1 MSGGRSAAG
10 RGRVLTDRQ
19 RLAWLRLIRSENV
32 GPITFRELINHTG
45 SAEAA
50 LEALPD
56 LSRRGGKH
64 AIRIASQAEAEA
76 ETAAL
81 ARLGGRFRALG
92 EHGYPPL
99 LRHVD
104 GAPPLLAVLGS
115 DDRLAEDATI
125 AMVGARNASLA
136 GQKIAA
142 EIATHLSAAGYTIVS
157 GLARGIDA
165 AAHRASLPGGTLAV
179 LAGGV
184 DIVYPPENR
193 DLYRQIAESGGAIVS
208 EMPFGW
214 KPRAR
219 DFPRRN
225 RLISGMSLATV
236 LIEAARAS
244 GSLHTA
250 RFAAEQN
257 REVFVVPGSP
267 LDPRSEGGNRL
278 IREGAT
284 LVTSGSD
291 VVESLGPRRPLG
303 DPEIPLDIAEP
314 SSDAATPRPPQVD
327 DGTRGRIL
335 SALGG
340 APVEVDE
347 LIRHTGVEARVV
359 HVILLELELAGR
371 LERHRGQRISLIDCR

>member
-1 MSGGRSAAG
+1 MSAGATG
-10 RGRVLTDRQ
+10 RGRALSERQ

-32 GPITFRELINHTG
+32 GPVTFRELINHTG

-50 LEALPD
+50 LAALPE
-56 LSRRGGKH
+56 LSRRGGKR
-64 AIRIASQAEAEA
+64 AIRIASQDEAER
-76 ETAAL
+76 EIEAL
-81 ARLGGRFRALG
+81 ARIGGRFRALG

-104 GAPPLLAVLGS
+104 GAPPLISVLGS
-115 DDRLAEDATI
+115 DDRLADGATI

-136 GQKIAA
+136 GQKIAS
-142 EIATHLSAAGYTIVS
+142 EIAGYLSAAGYTIIS

-165 AAHRASLPGGTLAV
+165 AAHRAALAGGTAAV
-179 LAGGV
+179 LAGGI
-184 DIVYPPENR
+184 DIIYPPENR
-193 DLYRQIAESGGAIVS
+193 DLYHDIAARGAIVS

-225 RLISGMSLATV
+225 RLISGMALATV
-236 LIEAARAS
+236 LIEAARGS

-278 IREGAT
+278 IRDGAT
-284 LVTSGSD
+284 LVANGAD
-291 VVESLGPRRPLG
+291 VLESLGPRRIA
-303 DPEIPLDIAEP
+303 DDIPGLDIEEP
-314 SSDAATPRPPQVD
+314 DADGRRIAPPDVGDSDRSRV
-327 DGTRGRIL
+327 L
-335 SALGG
+335 SALGP

-347 LIRHTGVEARVV
+347 LIRYTGLSARIV

-371 LERHRGQRISLIDCR
+371 LERHRGQRISLIDGR

>member
-1 MSGGRSAAG
+1 MSAGATG
-10 RGRVLTDRQ
+10 RGRALSERQ

-32 GPITFRELINHTG
+32 GPVTFRELINHTG

-50 LEALPD
+50 LAALPE
-56 LSRRGGKH
+56 LSRRGGKR
-64 AIRIASQAEAEA
+64 AIRIASQDEAER
-76 ETAAL
+76 EIEAL
-81 ARLGGRFRALG
+81 ARIGGRFRALG

-104 GAPPLLAVLGS
+104 GAPPLIAVLGS
-115 DDRLAEDATI
+115 DDRLADGATI

-136 GQKIAA
+136 GQKIAS
-142 EIATHLSAAGYTIVS
+142 EIAGYLSTAGYTIIS

-165 AAHRASLPGGTLAV
+165 AAHRAALTGGTAAV
-179 LAGGV
+179 LAGGI
-184 DIVYPPENR
+184 DIIYPPENR
-193 DLYRQIAESGGAIVS
+193 DLYHDIAARGAIVS

-225 RLISGMSLATV
+225 RLISGMALATV
-236 LIEAARAS
+236 LIEAARGS

-278 IREGAT
+278 IRDGAT
-284 LVTSGSD
+284 LVANGAD
-291 VVESLGPRRPLG
+291 VLESLGPRRIA
-303 DPEIPLDIAEP
+303 DDIPGLDIEEP
-314 SSDAATPRPPQVD
+314 DADGRRIAPPDVGDSDRSRV
-327 DGTRGRIL
+327 L
-335 SALGG
+335 SALGP

-347 LIRHTGVEARVV
+347 LIRYTGLSARIV

-371 LERHRGQRISLIDCR
+371 LERHRGQRISLIDGR

>member
-1 MSGGRSAAG
+1 MSAGATG
-10 RGRVLTDRQ
+10 RGRALSERQ

-32 GPITFRELINHTG
+32 GPVTFRELINHTG

-50 LEALPD
+50 LAALPE
-56 LSRRGGKH
+56 LSRRGGKR
-64 AIRIASQAEAEA
+64 AIRIASQDEAER
-76 ETAAL
+76 EIEAL
-81 ARLGGRFRALG
+81 ARIGGRFRALG

-104 GAPPLLAVLGS
+104 GAPPLISVLGS
-115 DDRLAEDATI
+115 DDRLADGATI

-136 GQKIAA
+136 GQKIAS
-142 EIATHLSAAGYTIVS
+142 EIAGYLSAAGYTIIS

-165 AAHRASLPGGTLAV
+165 AAHRAALAGGTAAV
-179 LAGGV
+179 LAGGI
-184 DIVYPPENR
+184 DIIYPPENR
-193 DLYRQIAESGGAIVS
+193 DLYHDIAARGAIVS

-225 RLISGMSLATV
+225 RLISGMALATV
-236 LIEAARAS
+236 LIEAARGS

-278 IREGAT
+278 IRDGAT
-284 LVTSGSD
+284 LVTSGAD
-291 VVESLGPRRPLG
+291 VLESLGPRRIA
-303 DPEIPLDIAEP
+303 DDIPGLDIEEP
-314 SSDAATPRPPQVD
+314 DADGRRIAPPDVGDSDRSRV
-327 DGTRGRIL
+327 L
-335 SALGG
+335 SALGP

-347 LIRHTGVEARVV
+347 LIRYTGLSARIV

-371 LERHRGQRISLIDCR
+371 LERHRGQRISLIDGR

>member
-1 MSGGRSAAG
+1 MSSGATG
-10 RGRVLTDRQ
+10 RGRALSDRK

-32 GPITFRELINHTG
+32 GPVTFRELINHTG

-50 LEALPD
+50 LAALPE
-56 LSRRGGKH
+56 LSRRGGKRT
-64 AIRIASQAEAEA
+64 IRIASQDDAEREI
-76 ETAAL
+76 EAL
-81 ARLGGRFRALG
+81 ARIGGRLRALG

-104 GAPPLLAVLGS
+104 GAPPLISVLGS
-115 DDRLAEDATI
+115 DDRLAESAAI

-136 GQKIAA
+136 GQKIAS
-142 EIATHLSAAGYTIVS
+142 EIAGDLSARGYTVVS

-165 AAHRASLPGGTLAV
+165 AAHRAALAGGTAAV

-184 DIVYPPENR
+184 DIIYPPENR
-193 DLYRQIAESGGAIVS
+193 DLYHDIAARDGAIVS

-225 RLISGMSLATV
+225 RLISGVSLATV
-236 LIEAARAS
+236 LIEAARGS

-278 IREGAT
+278 IRDGAT
-284 LVTSGSD
+284 LVTSGAD
-291 VVESLGPRRPLG
+291 VLESLGPRRIAE
-303 DPEIPLDIAEP
+303 EIPGLDIEEP
-314 SSDAATPRPPQVD
+314 GAGGGPVRPPEVD
-327 DGTRGRIL
+327 DSERGRVL
-335 SALGG
+335 SALGA

-347 LIRHTGVEARVV
+347 LIRYTGLPARIV

-371 LERHRGQRISLIDCR
+371 LERHRGQRISLIDGR

>member
-1 MSGGRSAAG
+1 MSSGATG
-10 RGRVLTDRQ
+10 RGRALSDRQ

-32 GPITFRELINHTG
+32 GPVTFRELINHTG

-50 LEALPD
+50 LAALPE
-56 LSRRGGKH
+56 LSRRGGKRT
-64 AIRIASQAEAEA
+64 IRIASQDDAEREI
-76 ETAAL
+76 EAL
-81 ARLGGRFRALG
+81 ARIGGRLRALG

-104 GAPPLLAVLGS
+104 GAPPLISVLGS
-115 DDRLAEDATI
+115 DDRLADSAAI

-136 GQKIAA
+136 GQKIAT
-142 EIATHLSAAGYTIVS
+142 EIAGDLSARGYTVVS

-165 AAHRASLPGGTLAV
+165 AAHRAALAGGTAAV

-184 DIVYPPENR
+184 DIIYPPENR
-193 DLYRQIAESGGAIVS
+193 ELYHDIAARGGAIVS

-236 LIEAARAS
+236 LIEAARGS

-250 RFAAEQN
+250 RFATEQN

-278 IREGAT
+278 IRDGAT
-284 LVTSGSD
+284 LVTSGAD
-291 VVESLGPRRPLG
+291 VLESLGPRRIAEEAPG
-303 DPEIPLDIAEP
+303 LDIEEP
-314 SSDAATPRPPQVD
+314 GAGGGPVRPQEVD
-327 DGTRGRIL
+327 DSDRGRVL
-335 SALGG
+335 SALGA

-347 LIRHTGVEARVV
+347 LIRYTGLPARIV

-371 LERHRGQRISLIDCR
+371 LERHRGQRISLIDGR